1 MSRKSYSE
9 INLHIT
15 WHVKDDIPV
24 LKDDLEGHVLKD
36 LRRQVVTDSGAF
48 LHEVGGTDDHIHLV
62 VTVPPTLLVSEWIG
76 RLKGS
81 TSHYINHVIA
91 NRKVLEWQTKYGV
104 VSFGTKDLPWVV
116 QYVQNQREH
125 HARGTTHQ
133 RLEQTDVEEG
143 KPAQAGS

>member
-48 LHEVGGTDDHIHLV
+48 LHEVGGTDDHGDR
-62 VTVPPTLLVSEWIG
+62 G
-76 RLKGS
+76 RQ
-81 TSHYINHVIA
+81 HVGRHSA
-91 NRKVLEWQTKYGV
+91 GEPVEQGV
-104 VSFGTKDLPWVV
+104 QFVK
-116 QYVQNQREH
+116 QRGLH
-125 HARGTTHQ
+125 G
-133 RLEQTDVEEG
+133 
-143 KPAQAGS
+143 